1 MGRKQ
6 HTQADR
12 VEQAASFHMGD
23 ERTQD
28 LAEGTRPG
36 RPRHDT
42 TPHGQKGTM
51 GRWGGWV
58 RGTPGWGR
66 STIFLFCV
74 VKLGWIPP
82 ARPPFTE
89 PLEEILLLV
98 PGVLR
103 PHGAPLRQL
112 HRTGEL
118 HLGAREHTVRA
129 PLDNVRKNISQI

>member
-1 MGRKQ
+1 MENG
-6 HTQADR
+6 
-12 VEQAASFHMGD
+12 
-23 ERTQD
+23 
-28 LAEGTRPG
+28 GTEEN
-36 RPRHDT
+36 RPRLARRDK
-42 TPHGQKGTM
+42 TPHGQTEAGTGRERDIDR
-51 GRWGGWV
+51 GRWGRGWA

-103 PHGAPLRQL
+103 PHGAPF
-112 HRTGEL
+112 
-118 HLGAREHTVRA
+118 
-129 PLDNVRKNISQI
+129 

>member
-12 VEQAASFHMGD
+12 VEQAASFHMSD

-42 TPHGQKGTM
+42 TRTKRDDGTM
-51 GRWGGWV
+51 GAWVGGWV
-58 RGTPGWGR
+58 RGTLGWGR

-103 PHGAPLRQL
+103 PHGAPL
-112 HRTGEL
+112 
-118 HLGAREHTVRA
+118 
-129 PLDNVRKNISQI
+129 